1 LAFFFLSGSPG
12 PFSQPDSTNFPHRR
26 VKDVMLR
33 LAASQWLEV
42 KVVTRKIMA
51 ILTIFGLATTFG
63 QSAHAQELQP
73 GQWHIV
79 TQGSTT
85 TNGQQTMLPK
95 NEMDSCV
102 TPQAAKEAMNV
113 MRQPP
118 SSDCK
123 TDLLWRSGSK
133 SKTRTTCPNSIATA
147 DFDIGATSYS
157 SVTHVEMRQS
167 GGGTAITTDV
177 TVTGSRVGDCSQ

>member
-1 LAFFFLSGSPG
+1 
-12 PFSQPDSTNFPHRR
+12 
-26 VKDVMLR
+26 MLR
-33 LAASQWLEV
+33 LAASQQLEADV
-42 KVVTRKIMA
+42 ARMKRMA
-51 ILTIFGLATTFG
+51 PLMTLGACLIAALGP
-63 QSAHAQELQP
+63 SARAQEMQP

-85 TNGQQTMLPK
+85 MNGQQTVLPK

-102 TPQAAKEAMNV
+102 TAQAAKEAANV

-123 TDLLWRSGSK
+123 TELLWRSGSK
-133 SKTRTTCPNSIATA
+133 SKTRTTCSASTATV

-157 SVTHVEMRQS
+157 SVTHVEMRQNNS
-167 GGGTAITTDV
+167 GSPVTTDV
-177 TVTGSRVGDCSQ
+177 TVTGTRVGDCSQ